1 MTRVNLRNLDLL
13 DLLLAA
19 TMAREVLAPRLVPS
33 LVDIRYLLPAT
44 FRLIAHI
51 GIRVPI
57 LIRVVPRRPAST
69 RSSLVGLLDIHDQF
83 LLLRGWVLRQRD
95 LLLSHH
101 IHLTLIDSRLVPL
114 FLLLHLLL
122 LLRLRGHL

>member
-33 LVDIRYLLPAT
+33 LVDIRYLLPAA

-51 GIRVPI
+51 GICVPI

-83 LLLRGWVLRQRD
+83 LLLRGWAVRQRN

-101 IHLTLIDSRLVPL
+101 IHLTLVDGRLVPL

-122 LLRLRGHL
+122 LLRLRRHL

>member
-1 MTRVNLRNLDLL
+1 MARVNLRNLDLL

-19 TMAREVLAPRLVPS
+19 TMAWEVLAPRLIAS
-33 LVDIRYLLPAT
+33 LVDIRYLLPAS

-57 LIRVVPRRPAST
+57 LIRVVPGRPAPT

-101 IHLTLIDSRLVPL
+101 IHLTLVDGRLIPL
-114 FLLLHLLL
+114 FLLLHLL
-122 LLRLRGHL
+122 RLGRYL